1 MNLNTRSK
9 TITLSPTE
17 KGWLEEI
24 KGLAAT
30 TAAQPFVTAEQIKVC
45 DNLRKATGEYQA
57 VMESL
62 APVKKRQAA
71 LPIVEEKPA
80 AKKKEL
86 TAPF

>member
-30 TAAQPFVTAEQIKVC
+30 TAAQPFVSGGDIKAC
-45 DNLRKATGEYQA
+45 DNLRKAIGEYQS
-57 VMESL
+57 VMAAL
-62 APVKKRQAA
+62 APVKKQKT
-71 LPIVEEKPA
+71 LLDGD
-80 AKKKEL
+80 AK
-86 TAPF
+86 